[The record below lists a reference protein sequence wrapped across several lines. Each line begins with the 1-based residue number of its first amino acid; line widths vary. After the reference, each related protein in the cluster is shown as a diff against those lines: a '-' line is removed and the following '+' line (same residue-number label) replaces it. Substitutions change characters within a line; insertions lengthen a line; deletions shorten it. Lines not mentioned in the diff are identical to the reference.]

1 MSADVRIDL
10 KRGVFSAADISLDIR
25 PVLDAA
31 AVQVGGEDGPHIR
44 ALSFGERFSLVSLSA
59 GSSDPADTIA
69 VSVLQAATIKQG
81 SRSFTAEETAAV
93 EALAL
98 SMAGAETAEPGF
110 INTLM
115 KVAHATGWSME
126 QVDAAPAG
134 RIDQMALQLESARA
148 EADSGWTRLVF
159 NPDANDENLTA
170 RTIRER
176 LARNL
181 LRRLDSNGGPQMQT
195 AAPDADDYEL
205 FNPPVFG
212 RAASQNPRADTSTS
226 PGLGG
231 KDNKAAVQAGTDNA
245 SKARALADSAQA
257 DAGTGA
263 HGHPLTGDV
272 PTSGRSDGDAAGPSP
287 TGPAAPTPEPE
298 STDKQTQRLTD
309 PVPTA
314 AGRTA
319 APRGTRMPSAP
330 PAVRARVLGMDAYQ
344 PKAER
349 GRAGG
354 AAFVADRP
362 AAGAALKHKDAAT
375 GGLKTSDAVIHG
387 AARILHAGD
396 LPSVSARQ
404 PAQVPQSDAPLS
416 AADLIR
422 LLNTELPAP
431 ATARGKHAE
440 VTQAAWPPM
449 FEAADGS
456 SNAPARALHGQGAAA
471 PRSTT
476 NRLTYSRGEEI
487 TDLPSFDDLRL
498 LERNSDRNGIAPQP
512 EPTRALP
519 TQAHAAERQVHALQL
534 GDELARLLNEE
545 ADLRG
550 ID

>member
-10 KRGVFSAADISLDIR
+10 KRGVFSAADVSLDIR

-69 VSVLQAATIKQG
+69 VTVLQAATLKQG

-98 SMAGAETAEPGF
+98 SLAGADTAEPGF

-134 RIDQMALQLESARA
+134 RIDQMALQLEPARA
-148 EADSGWTRLVF
+148 EADGGWTRLVF
-159 NPDANDENLTA
+159 NPDANNENATA
-170 RTIRER
+170 LTIRER

-181 LRRLDSNGGPQMQT
+181 LRRLDSNGGPHMQT
-195 AAPDADDYEL
+195 ASPDADDHEL
-205 FNPPVFG
+205 FNPQVFG
-212 RAASQNPRADTSTS
+212 RAASQNPHADKSTS
-226 PGLGG
+226 IGLGG
-231 KDNKAAVQAGTDNA
+231 KDKIAPEQEGTQSG
-245 SKARALADSAQA
+245 SKAQALADSAQA
-257 DAGTGA
+257 DAGTGV
-263 HGHPLTGDV
+263 HRHPLTGGL
-272 PTSGRSDGDAAGPSP
+272 PTSGGNDGETSGSSP
-287 TGPAAPTPEPE
+287 TGPAVPAQEPTG
-298 STDKQTQRLTD
+298 KKTQRLTD

-314 AGRTA
+314 AGPTA

-330 PAVRARVLGMDAYQ
+330 PAVRARVLGMDAFQ

-354 AAFVADRP
+354 TAFLAGRP
-362 AAGAALKHKDAAT
+362 ADGAAIKDKDAAT

-404 PAQVPQSDAPLS
+404 PAQVPQADAPLS

-422 LLNTELPAP
+422 LLNTDPP
-431 ATARGKHAE
+431 ATATARSRHAN
-440 VTQAAWPPM
+440 VTHAAWPPV
-449 FEAADGS
+449 FEVDDGS
-456 SNAPARALHGQGAAA
+456 SSVPAHALRGQGAAV
-471 PRSTT
+471 PRPAT
-476 NRLTYSRGEEI
+476 NRLTHSRGEEI
-487 TDLPSFDDLRL
+487 TDAPSFDDLRL
-498 LERNSDRNGIAPQP
+498 LERNSDRNGVAPQP
-512 EPTRALP
+512 EPMRALP
-519 TQAHAAERQVHALQL
+519 TQAHAAERQVRALQL